1 MLYVNDHLVTE
12 ERELEAVAQQLQ
24 GYLFKEKLILVN
36 SNQEPFLQEELADLL
51 MSKKEELKL
60 TAIHSSIMLR
70 EFKLELEDYIQKVEA
85 YVEDMRESAD
95 FSGVLNGF
103 IQVMESL
110 LEFSAVEKFLQKDL
124 IDQQQLNEL
133 STKVLARAEE
143 GNFEYVLD
151 VLEYEVLAILHH
163 FLAET
168 NEVM

>member
-36 SNQEPFLQEELADLL
+36 SNQEPFLQEELSELL
-51 MSKKEELKL
+51 MSKGEELKL
-60 TAIHSSIMLR
+60 TAIQSSVLLR
-70 EFKLELEDYIQKVEA
+70 EFKLELESYIQRVEA
-85 YVEDMRESAD
+85 YIEDIRESENFTD
-95 FSGVLNGF
+95 VLSGFV
-103 IQVMESL
+103 QVMEAL
-110 LEFSAVEKFLQKDL
+110 LEFSAVEQFLQKDL
-124 IDQQQLNEL
+124 VDQQQLNEL

-143 GNFEYVLD
+143 GNLEYVLD
-151 VLEYEVLAILHH
+151 VLEYEVLDILHH